1 MKKHIILSLC
11 ISLLLVSSSCGKVDV
26 KEKIGVIYVVHGG
39 MDYYKA
45 QYMWDATVH
54 QFSYDPNH
62 SVYKLVILNPAY
74 WPEVL
79 GEDFTDFAARFLR
92 MYDFEYER
100 IGGLDPFHGLTDN
113 QLADMKKALDKN
125 KNWVFEVDWAA
136 YMAVTDVS
144 HYAYPRFIYY
154 GPDGPDVGANVT

>member
-1 MKKHIILSLC
+1 MFHPHA
-11 ISLLLVSSSCGKVDV
+11 GRVDV
-26 KEKIGVIYVVHGG
+26 KEKIGVIYVGARGHGLLQG
-39 MDYYKA
+39 
-45 QYMWDATVH
+45 TVYVGCH
-54 QFSYDPNH
+54 GCIRFSYDPNH
-62 SVYKLVILNPAY
+62 SVYKFVIWNPVF
-74 WPEVL
+74 WPQVL

-125 KNWVFEVDWAA
+125 KNWVFEVDWSA

-144 HYAYPRFIYY
+144 HYAYPRFTILW
-154 GPDGPDVGANVT
+154 ARRT